1 MLFLIFLDWALDVN
15 TKVLCFPS
23 CHSMLVLEARAVFQQ
38 RKRENV
44 EIVTGHVL
52 TEEDARN
59 WKEERKENTH

>member
-1 MLFLIFLDWALDVN
+1 
-15 TKVLCFPS
+15 
-23 CHSMLVLEARAVFQQ
+23 MLVLEARAVFQQ